1 MSLNKD
7 IRILIVE
14 DNGNI
19 RKLLLNILKSMGF
32 KNVTE
37 ADNGKTA
44 WDKIQDSEFDL
55 LMTDWMMPEM
65 DGLELV
71 KKIRSESD
79 DLKELPIL
87 MITATDK
94 QEDVAEAAKW
104 GVNGYIVK
112 PFSVKTI
119 FAKMNQVVA

>member
-1 MSLNKD
+1 MSQNTK
-7 IRILIVE
+7 IRILVVE

-19 RKLLLNILKSMGF
+19 RKLLLNILKSMGY
-32 KNVTE
+32 KNLTE

-44 WDKIQDSEFDL
+44 WEKIQGAEYDL
-55 LMTDWMMPEM
+55 VMTDWMMPEM

-79 DLKELPIL
+79 QLKELPIL

-104 GVNGYIVK
+104 GVSGYIVK

-119 FAKMNQVVA
+119 FAKINQVIA

>member
-1 MSLNKD
+1 
-7 IRILIVE
+7 
-14 DNGNI
+14 
-19 RKLLLNILKSMGF
+19 MGF

-44 WDKIQDSEFDL
+44 RDKIQDSEFDL